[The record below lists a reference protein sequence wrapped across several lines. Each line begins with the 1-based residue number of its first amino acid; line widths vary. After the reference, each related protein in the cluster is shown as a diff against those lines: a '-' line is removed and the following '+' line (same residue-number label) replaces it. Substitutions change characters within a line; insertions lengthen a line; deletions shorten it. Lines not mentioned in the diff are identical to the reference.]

1 MDSGGVRPECRL
13 DEAGVDSLSLV
24 ELSIAVRDRLE
35 VEITEEELAR
45 VATVGGLAKLVTD
58 RTASR

>member
-1 MDSGGVRPECRL
+1 M
-13 DEAGVDSLSLV
+13 DSLSLV